1 MPVDTRSKSPV
12 LLPLWCVEP
21 KVLITSAVREV
32 KASRSPGMVQSCIWM
47 SRSCFG
53 ISSTGKFVT
62 CGLVLGFDIVTP
74 EWVGDIARWLPVL
87 SAAMNIW
94 GGAKILKGFATLKNV
109 VNLQFASEVRPD
121 ISKSVLS
128 KSRLHKLYAF
138 MEKIWGTKMCIKFES
153 EEILIIG
160 DYCSK
165 SDSKEEDRG
174 KSTVVCVA
182 WRRRDSESDKLST
195 RRSKTQLPWF
205 RNRCDKHH
213 YHCSSFSV
221 FWKSRCFYTCFC
233 IVCYCSSQSLCCDV
247 VEIVHFQQVL

>member
-1 MPVDTRSKSPV
+1 MPVDTPSKSPV

-21 KVLITSAVREV
+21 NVLITSVVREV
-32 KASRSPGMVQSCIWM
+32 MDSHSPGMFQSGIWM

-74 EWVGDIARWLPVL
+74 EWVGDIARSLPVL
-87 SAAMNIW
+87 SVTINIW
-94 GGAKILKGFATLKNV
+94 GGAQIIKGFATLKNV

-153 EEILIIG
+153 EEILITG

-165 SDSKEEDRG
+165 SDSKEKDRG
-174 KSTVVCVA
+174 KGTVVCVA
-182 WRRRDSESDKLST
+182 WRRSDSESDKLSA

-213 YHCSSFSV
+213 YNCSSLILALFG
-221 FWKSRCFYTCFC
+221 R
-233 IVCYCSSQSLCCDV
+233 
-247 VEIVHFQQVL
+247 

>member
-1 MPVDTRSKSPV
+1 MPVDSQSKSPV
-12 LLPLWCVEP
+12 LLPLWYAEP
-21 KVLITSAVREV
+21 NVLITSAVCEV
-32 KASRSPGMVQSCIWM
+32 KDSRSPGMFQSCIWM

-62 CGLVLGFDIVTP
+62 CRLVLGFDIVTP
-74 EWVGDIARWLPVL
+74 EWVGDIARSLPVL
-87 SAAMNIW
+87 SATMNIW
-94 GGAKILKGFATLKNV
+94 GGAQILKGFATLKNV

-138 MEKIWGTKMCIKFES
+138 MEKIWETKMCIKFES

-182 WRRRDSESDKLST
+182 WRLRDSESDKLST

-221 FWKSRCFYTCFC
+221 VWRVGVFILVFVLYVIAFHKVYVAMLWRS
-233 IVCYCSSQSLCCDV
+233 CSFS
-247 VEIVHFQQVL
+247 